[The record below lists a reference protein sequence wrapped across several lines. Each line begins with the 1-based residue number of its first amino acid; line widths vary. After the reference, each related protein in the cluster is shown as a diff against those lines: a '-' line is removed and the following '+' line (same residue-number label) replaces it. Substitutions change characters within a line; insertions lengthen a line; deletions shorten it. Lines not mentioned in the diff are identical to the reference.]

1 MQTLLVTIIGP
12 RRTIDLEMPGE
23 VPIKE
28 MLPIILTL
36 CGPAGF
42 SVLRN
47 NPASWGLGIVDA
59 NMPLPSSSS
68 LSAEK
73 IVNGTILQLQEL
85 AAWAVSRHV
94 QKAKFVPRTITPTP
108 ATGGI
113 GIQWSKDGLLNS
125 WG

>member
-28 MLPIILTL
+28 LLPIILTL
-36 CGPAGF
+36 CGPSGF
-42 SVLRN
+42 SAPQN
-47 NPASWGLGIVDA
+47 NPSSWGLGVVDA
-59 NMPLPSSSS
+59 NIPLPASSS

-73 IVNGTILQLQEL
+73 IVNGNILQLQEL
-85 AAWAVSRHV
+85 SAWVFSRRA
-94 QKAKFVPRTITPTP
+94 QKKPFMPRTIPPAP

-113 GIQWSKDGLLNS
+113 GVKWSKDGLLNR